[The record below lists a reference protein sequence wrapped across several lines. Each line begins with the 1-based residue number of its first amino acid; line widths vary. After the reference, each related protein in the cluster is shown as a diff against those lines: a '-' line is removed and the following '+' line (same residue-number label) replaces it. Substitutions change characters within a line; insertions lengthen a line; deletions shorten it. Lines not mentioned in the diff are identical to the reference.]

1 MKELNYPFDP
11 EWVLKKK
18 KSIKRQLLE
27 DENASYINNS
37 NFALE

>member
-27 DENASYINNS
+27 DENVSYINKKI
-37 NFALE
+37 AILG

>member
-18 KSIKRQLLE
+18 KSIKKTLD
-27 DENASYINNS
+27 DELSS
-37 NFALE
+37 